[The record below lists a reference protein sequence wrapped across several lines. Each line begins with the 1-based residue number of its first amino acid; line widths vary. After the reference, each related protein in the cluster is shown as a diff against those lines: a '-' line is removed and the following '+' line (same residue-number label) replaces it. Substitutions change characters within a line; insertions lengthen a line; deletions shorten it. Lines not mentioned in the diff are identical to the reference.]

1 MDGAIRDARLCTPW
15 HRLTLSLAKD
25 CSQNVSS
32 FEMSA
37 PQPVGFEQADS
48 RGQIFKHSLV
58 PVLALL
64 GHHIEEVN
72 SLQADECSGSL
83 TWSIGNRDTLT
94 DDTIA
99 EASRKA
105 PLVFTMSIATDV
117 ISELIP
123 AISVAEYQTIFG
135 RSMQYPHLEHRR
147 YS

>member
-1 MDGAIRDARLCTPW
+1 
-15 HRLTLSLAKD
+15 
-25 CSQNVSS
+25 
-32 FEMSA
+32 MSA

-83 TWSIGNRDTLT
+83 TCYTGNKDTLT
-94 DDTIA
+94 DATIP
-99 EASRKA
+99 EASTKA
-105 PLVFTMSIATDV
+105 PLALTMSIATGV